1 MYKMITTGL
10 LCIAAVALKAQDA
23 PIDSVDHTKSNTLGA
38 SSTVYTNDLIKYQ
51 SATILTGLQGRL
63 KGLNVAPFRGMQLL
77 RTDANTKSDI
87 VGAIP
92 NVGGGI
98 YGDNSEFLIS
108 ARGQSPV
115 AIVDGVE
122 RDLYSIDPEAIESVT
137 IQKDALS
144 NMFLGMRSSRG
155 ALIITTKNPDAKG
168 GFHLSLTGKFGISS
182 ALKSGP
188 NPLSAY
194 QYAYLLNEALL
205 NDGKSPLYTYDD
217 FEAYRNGT
225 SPYLHP
231 DVNWKDAIMN
241 NSTTSQAYN
250 LNVTGGGRV
259 AQYFV
264 SLGYYSENG
273 LFKTSDANSYN
284 TNFKYNRYLI
294 TSKVNINVTDE
305 FKVSMSLMGR
315 IEEGNQ
321 PGGISGTGYSDLLS
335 NVWQTPNN
343 AYPVLNPNGT
353 YGGNASYTQNLYA
366 QTTGSGYISSNTRDV
381 VGTINLKYDF
391 DKLVRGLSVGATGN
405 ISSQVRNAIVRT
417 KQAQVFQYSITQQG
431 NEAYDKY
438 GDVSSQTNSYRSVS
452 TYQYMYGKMYVDWE
466 RQFGMHGVKAS
477 LWGDTRTILNNYD
490 LPMIPSNIGQKVEYN
505 YDNKYFAQAA
515 VTESYYNRYDN
526 GRRWGTF
533 WAVGL
538 GWDISKEKFMEASKI
553 DQLKLRATYGHTG
566 NGIDN
571 AGYFSYLKRYNED
584 GGFWY
589 SNGTSMSNGGSVS
602 EISPLANTL
611 LTWEKG
617 RKVNVGLDL
626 TLLKNR
632 LTLSADYY
640 NDYYYDILQSRGKSI
655 QLLGIAYPAENIGK
669 TRYYG
674 LETQLS
680 WQDHIGKVNY
690 YVSANWSM
698 EQNKR
703 LFMDEQYVPYDYLKM
718 TGQPT
723 GTIYGLVA
731 TGFLTAKDIADGY
744 PVMNGFNNIQAG
756 DVKYK
761 DMNGDGEI
769 NEFDRTVIGGDKPTC
784 YFGIDLGF
792 EWKGLEV
799 TALIQGA
806 YNRDLYNS
814 DRTLLE
820 GFQVIGQSYGQAY
833 TNLLNRWTPE
843 TAETATYPR
852 LTAGGNMYN
861 YGNNWN
867 SSLFVQNGNY
877 IRLKNA
883 TVSYKL
889 PENFCRNY
897 LGGLRVKIFVQG
909 QNLLTWSRTR
919 LQDPEVTFTSYPLR
933 LESILTSNKND
944 GYETK

>member
-391 DKLVRGLSVGATGN
+391 DKLVRGLSVGARGN

-919 LQDPEVTFTSYPLR
+919 LQDPEVTFTSYPLQR
-933 LESILTSNKND
+933 TITTGINLNF
-944 GYETK
+944 

>member
-63 KGLNVAPFRGMQLL
+63 KGLNVSPFRGMQLL

-723 GTIYGLVA
+723 GAIYGLVA

-820 GFQVIGQSYGQAY
+820 GLQVIGQSYGQAY

-919 LQDPEVTFTSYPLR
+919 LQDPEVTFTSYPLQR
-933 LESILTSNKND
+933 TITTGINLNF
-944 GYETK
+944 

>member
-63 KGLNVAPFRGMQLL
+63 KGLNVSPFRGMQLL

-466 RQFGMHGVKAS
+466 RQFGMNGVKAS

-640 NDYYYDILQSRGKSI
+640 NDYYYDTLQSRGKSI
-655 QLLGIAYPAENIGK
+655 ELLGIAYPAENIGK

-919 LQDPEVTFTSYPLR
+919 LQDPEVTFTSYPLQR
-933 LESILTSNKND
+933 TITTGINLNF
-944 GYETK
+944 